1 MANDFLPFATDPAAN
16 VISQGAWA
24 ALAARPGGFVSGV
37 ARSNQVNKVLRQAAA
52 MVAAMGGLIDAYS
65 DRDALD
71 DGDIASL
78 TTKIAQTIQAGMF
91 SYVAATGTANAW
103 VLSPTPAVPSYSAG
117 RVLWVIPPATNTST
131 TVNVNI
137 STLGDRRIKKSD
149 GNDPAIGDLVS
160 GKAVP
165 TIDDGTS
172 IRVIGALA
180 SDYSQPMNQ
189 EFITASKSFVA
200 PASTLWIEGV
210 GGGGAG
216 GASGTGT
223 IIGIAGNMGAGGG
236 GGGFFR
242 KVVSGLTIGST
253 ITATIGAGGVPVNS
267 VGGGVGG
274 NGGTTSFGSHAS
286 ASGGGGGA
294 WGENTSQPG
303 GSSGMGV
310 GGDLNLGGA
319 PGGRTGPNNTTPTAS
334 DILTI
339 YGRGGSAFGGLSV
352 LNLVSTGSPGL
363 GFGTGGN
370 GASGGSGVAGG
381 AGAPGYIWVR
391 W

>member
-1 MANDFLPFATDPAAN
+1 MVNFLGPGAFGCARPASSRPTFTPANGAGDVDDWAKDCSSPLARDGTEWRAAWLNFLIANLRSVVSGAGVPQSNSDDAIIAKAIQSGGMNFSVATGSAN
-16 VISQGAWA
+16 NWTVALGL
-24 ALAARPGGFVSGV
+24 ALASYR
-37 ARSNQVNKVLRQAAA
+37 
-52 MVAAMGGLIDAYS
+52 
-65 DRDALD
+65 
-71 DGDIASL
+71 
-78 TTKIAQTIQAGMF
+78 AG
-91 SYVAATGTANAW
+91 T
-103 VLSPTPAVPSYSAG
+103 
-117 RVLWVIPPATNTST
+117 VLWLRAPATNTA
-131 TVNVNI
+131 TVVTVAV
-137 STLGDRRIKKSD
+137 SGLASRRLKKAD
-149 GNDPAIGDLVS
+149 GTDPAIGDLVS
-160 GKAVP
+160 GRYYP

-189 EFITASKSFVA
+189 EFITASKSFIV

-236 GGGFFR
+236 AGGFFR

-253 ITATIGAGGVPVNS
+253 ITATIGAGGTPVAGG
-267 VGGGVGG
+267 GGGVGG
-274 NGGTTSFGSHAS
+274 NGGTTSFASHAS

>member
-24 ALAARPGGFVSGV
+24 ALAARNNGFVAGV
-37 ARSNQVNKVLRQAAA
+37 AQSSQLNKAWRQSAAMAAA
-52 MVAAMGGLIDAYS
+52 MGVLIDTYS

-71 DGDIASL
+71 DGDIVGLA
-78 TTKIAQTIQAGMF
+78 TKIAQTFQAGMF
-91 SYVAATGTANAW
+91 SYVVATGTANAW
-103 VLSPTPAVPSYSAG
+103 VLAPTPAVPSYSAG

-131 TVNVNI
+131 TVNANV
-137 STLGDRRIKKSD
+137 STLGNRRVKKAD
-149 GNDPAIGDLVS
+149 GTDPAIGDLVA

-189 EFITASKSFVA
+189 EFITASKSFIV

-210 GGGGAG
+210 AGGGAG
-216 GASGTGT
+216 GASANGSGG
-223 IIGIAGNMGAGGG
+223 GIAGNMGGGG
-236 GGGFFR
+236 GAGGFFR
-242 KVVSGLTIGST
+242 KIISGLTIGST
-253 ITATIGAGGVPVNS
+253 IAATIGAGGAPMNGAGGGIGGTGGS
-267 VGGGVGG
+267 TSFGAHASATGGVGG
-274 NGGTTSFGSHAS
+274 N
-286 ASGGGGGA
+286 

-303 GSSGMGV
+303 GNAGMGS
-310 GGDLNLGGA
+310 GGDINLAGGG
-319 PGGRTGPNNTTPTAS
+319 GGRTGPNAASPTVS
-334 DILTI
+334 DIITI
-339 YGRGGSAFGGLSV
+339 YGRGGSAFGGLSAM
-352 LNLVSTGSPGL
+352 NLTTTGSPGL

-370 GASGGSGVAGG
+370 GASGGSGLAGG